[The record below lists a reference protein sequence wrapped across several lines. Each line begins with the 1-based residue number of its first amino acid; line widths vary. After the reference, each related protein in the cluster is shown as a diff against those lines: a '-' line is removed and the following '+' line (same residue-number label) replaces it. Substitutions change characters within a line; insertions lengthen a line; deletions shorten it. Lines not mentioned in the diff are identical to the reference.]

1 MNDLY
6 EFAFDAAD
14 VRVRDHEAAHRNGYI
29 DCPEAGGW
37 LRPIT
42 EDEVRYGPG
51 GRDAAIERMV
61 AHEAEVMR
69 KAIGQDMAWM
79 TDQGGHHHDA
89 MRAFMADLLD
99 AAGGER

>member
-1 MNDLY
+1 MSLNDLY

-14 VRVRDHEAAHRNGYI
+14 VAVRDYEAAHRNGYI
-29 DCPEAGGW
+29 NCPEAGGW

-51 GRDAAIERMV
+51 GRDAAIERMLRV
-61 AHEAEVMR
+61 EQTGWWNEELMHR
-69 KAIGQDMAWM
+69 
-79 TDQGGHHHDA
+79 
-89 MRAFMADLLD
+89 LLD